1 MKDIAGDD
9 VSWIDELF
17 PVPNSAKHRAKN
29 LLTEMIALESVS
41 TDLST
46 EDAQGFGYRPYPAG
60 AFCSLL
66 HEAVKVVPP
75 HFASAAKSFLE
86 VGCGTG
92 TKLVLAN
99 KIFDLMVYG
108 FDKHLDYFKASQD
121 LVHKYGTQHPISYIW
136 RQDVKDFH
144 DWKLFD
150 IIFLNRPLRDNKEQ
164 LALEEEVYDRM
175 LPGSVLILGNGLSSP
190 HDWRLLAR
198 GVVAAAYQKVCGCDD
213 IERKVNSQSE
223 IVLICRQCERDITIP
238 ARKDEEEC

>member
-17 PVPNSAKHRAKN
+17 PMPCSAKHRAKN

-108 FDKHLDYFKASQD
+108 FDKHLVYSDASYG
-121 LVHKYGTQHPISYIW
+121 LVRSYGTYPISHVW
-136 RQDVKDFH
+136 QQDVRDFH
-144 DWKLFD
+144 GWRMFD

-164 LALEEEVYDRM
+164 LALEEEAYDHM
-175 LPGSVLILGNGLSSP
+175 VPGSVLILGNGLSSP
-190 HDWRLLAR
+190 HDWKLLAR
-198 GVVAAAYQKVCGCDD
+198 GVAAAAYQKVCGCDD
-213 IERKVNSQSE
+213 IERKVNSQFE
-223 IVLICRQCERDITIP
+223 IVLTCRQCERDITIP
-238 ARKDEEEC
+238 ARKEEEC